1 MTYQIG
7 DKLPEV
13 ASPVID
19 RMRLAYMTV
28 SMRDPNRVHLEDDY
42 AGQAGLPSVIA
53 HGTFAVSY
61 LGLAITRAVGADAL
75 TRLAVELTGPVFP
88 GDTLRV
94 EATVT
99 DVQASGETSLV
110 SADLT
115 ATRADGMCVAR
126 GKASFRQER
135 AS

>member
-1 MTYQIG
+1 MSYQIG
-7 DKLPEV
+7 DKLPEIV
-13 ASPVID
+13 TPVID
-19 RMRLAYMTV
+19 RMRIAYMTV

-61 LGLAITRAVGADAL
+61 LGLAITRAVGVDAL
-75 TRLAVELTGPVFP
+75 TRLAVNLVGPVFP

-99 DVQASGETSLV
+99 DVEANGQASLV
-110 SADLT
+110 SAELT
-115 ATRADGMCVAR
+115 ATRADGTCVAR
-126 GKASFRQER
+126 GKASFLR
-135 AS
+135 